1 MGVLKVVSLL
11 VLSLV
16 YNVLVVQVLSLAEMI
31 HDLLHIIIL
40 EMDFLIMVYW
50 YAYIE
55 LLVYELGLISLLL
68 KAPVVL
74 VGVLPRIY

>member
-1 MGVLKVVSLL
+1 VVSLL

>member
-1 MGVLKVVSLL
+1 MVSLL

-16 YNVLVVQVLSLAEMI
+16 YNVLVVQVLSLAKMI
-31 HDLLHIIIL
+31 HDPLHIIIL

-55 LLVYELGLISLLL
+55 LLVYELGLISLPL

-74 VGVLPRIY
+74 VGLLPRIY